1 MKRRSFL
8 QSSALLAGTTL
19 LPAIST
25 AAPEKSLL
33 SSVAL
38 THRVTDSK
46 APEVFFVPEVSGQAL
61 IRVYQALNQSLKG
74 KVGIKMTFEEPGGPH
89 LDPQLVK
96 ALAHHTK
103 GTLIDNNCFSPRDT
117 TEKHLQVAR
126 ENGFDDSIAPI
137 DILDSE
143 GFVDLPI
150 SKGYHLKF
158 TRTGSHFLN
167 YDTLISIVRFKA
179 HFLDFYGGTLKN
191 LSICMGTGTEGK
203 CFIHSAGEVMDHF
216 SSRDDKTT
224 CESMSD
230 AVKGAMQAKK
240 GRWAFINV
248 IDSFE
253 PSDGCEQAVNLGN
266 VGILASLDPVA
277 IDQAAIDI
285 TFGAAPNKAV
295 RQTWEE
301 HHSTMLTAISEANGI
316 GKTHYRLNI
325 LR

>member
-1 MKRRSFL
+1 MRRRAFL
-8 QSSALLAGTTL
+8 QSSALLAGSAI
-19 LPAIST
+19 LPGVS
-25 AAPEKSLL
+25 AAEQNSLL
-33 SSVAL
+33 SAKAL
-38 THRVTDSK
+38 THRVTDAK
-46 APEVFFVPEVSGQAL
+46 APEVFFVPEVNSQAL
-61 IRVYQALNQSLKG
+61 IRVYESLRQSLNG
-74 KVGIKMTFEEPGGPH
+74 KVGIKMTFETPGGPH

-96 ALAHHTK
+96 ALAQHTK
-103 GTLIDNNCFSPRDT
+103 ATLIDNNCFSPRDT
-117 TEKHLQVAR
+117 TEKHLQVAK
-126 ENGFDDSIAPI
+126 ENGFDESIASI

-143 GFVDLPI
+143 GFVDLPV

-203 CFIHSAGEVMDHF
+203 CFIHSAGEVMEHF

-230 AVKGAMQAKK
+230 AVKGAMEAKK

-253 PSDGCEQAVNLGN
+253 PSDGCDNARNLGN

-277 IDQAAIDI
+277 VDQAAIDI
-285 TFGAAPNKAV
+285 TFGAAPNDTV
-295 RQTWEE
+295 RHAWEE
-301 HHSTMLTAISEANGI
+301 RHSTMLTAISEANGI
-316 GKTHYRLNI
+316 GHTHYRLTQI
-325 LR
+325 K

>member
-1 MKRRSFL
+1 MRRRAFL
-8 QSSALLAGTTL
+8 KSSALLAGSAI
-19 LPAIST
+19 LPGVS
-25 AAPEKSLL
+25 AAEQNSLL
-33 SSVAL
+33 SAKAL
-38 THRVTDSK
+38 THRVTDAK
-46 APEVFFVPEVSGQAL
+46 APEVFFVPEVNGQAL
-61 IRVYQALNQSLKG
+61 IRIYESLRQSLNG
-74 KVGIKMTFEEPGGPH
+74 KVGIKMTFETPGGPH

-96 ALAHHTK
+96 ALAQHTK
-103 GTLIDNNCFSPRDT
+103 ATLIDNNCFSPRDT
-117 TEKHLQVAR
+117 TEKHLQVAK
-126 ENGFDDSIAPI
+126 ENGFDESIAPI

-143 GFVDLPI
+143 GFVDLPV

-203 CFIHSAGEVMDHF
+203 CFIHSAGEVMEHF

-230 AVKGAMQAKK
+230 AVKGAMEAKK

-253 PSDGCEQAVNLGN
+253 PSDGCDDARNLGN

-277 IDQAAIDI
+277 VDQAAIDI
-285 TFGAAPNKAV
+285 TFGAAPSDTIRKA
-295 RQTWEE
+295 WEDR
-301 HHSTMLTAISEANGI
+301 HSTMLTAISEANGI
-316 GKTHYRLNI
+316 GHTHYRLTEI
-325 LR
+325 K

>member
-1 MKRRSFL
+1 MRRRAFL
-8 QSSALLAGTTL
+8 QSSALLAGSAI
-19 LPAIST
+19 LPGVS
-25 AAPEKSLL
+25 AAEQNSRL
-33 SSVAL
+33 SANAL
-38 THRVTDSK
+38 THRVTDAK
-46 APEVFFVPEVSGQAL
+46 TPEVFFVPEVNGQAL
-61 IRVYQALNQSLKG
+61 IRIYESLRQSLNG
-74 KVGIKMTFEEPGGPH
+74 KVGIKMTFETPGGPH

-96 ALAHHTK
+96 ALAQHTK
-103 GTLIDNNCFSPRDT
+103 ATLIDNNCFSPRDT
-117 TEKHLQVAR
+117 TEKHLQVAK
-126 ENGFDDSIAPI
+126 ENGFDESIAPI

-143 GFVDLPI
+143 GFVDLPV

-203 CFIHSAGEVMDHF
+203 CFIHSAGEVMEHF

-230 AVKGAMQAKK
+230 AVKGAMEAKK

-253 PSDGCEQAVNLGN
+253 PSDGCDDARNLGN

-277 IDQAAIDI
+277 VDQAAIDI
-285 TFGAAPNKAV
+285 TFGAAPNDTV
-295 RQTWEE
+295 RQAWEE
-301 HHSTMLTAISEANGI
+301 RHSTMLIAISEANGI
-316 GKTHYRLNI
+316 GHTHYRLTQI
-325 LR
+325 K